1 MSELP
6 QFIAESLGREPR
18 EAKLFER
25 ALTHGS
31 HGRDTYERLEFLGDR
46 VLGLVVASWLYE
58 RFPSEPEGKMSRRY
72 NALVARESCAEVG
85 RALDLPRHI
94 RLGKQAREDNA
105 GLSDNVIGDVVEAI
119 IGALFLD
126 GGLEPAQ
133 DFVRSQWAPFLDG
146 QQRAPVHPKSGLQE
160 RAAEKKLGVPL
171 YELVSRFGPHHSPR
185 FRVKVSLGRHGEAEA
200 EGDSKQEAE
209 TAAAAA
215 LLEKISPPAGG
226 RG

>member
-1 MSELP
+1 MSDLP
-6 QFIAESLGREPR
+6 PFIAAALGRGPR
-18 EAKLFER
+18 EVKLFER
-25 ALTHGS
+25 AVTHGS

-72 NALVARESCAEVG
+72 NALVARETCAEVG
-85 RALDLPRHI
+85 RALDLPRYI

-119 IGALFLD
+119 IGAIFLD

-133 DFVRSQWAPFLDG
+133 GFVRSQWAPFLEG

-185 FRVKVSLGRHGEAEA
+185 FRVKVSLGNHGEAEA

-215 LLEKISPPAGG
+215 LLEKIK
-226 RG
+226 